1 MNLRNALLVCATF
14 GGLSLLPTQA
24 IGQTVEAKTVAGAI
38 DVLQGFTDLRTQ
50 AIPRS
55 MLADVQAIAIIPN
68 VVKGGFIIAGRFG
81 RGVILVRDP
90 NGAWRA
96 PLFVTFT
103 GGSVGWQLGLQSTD
117 VVLVF
122 KNRKGLETMLSGS
135 EFTLGADA
143 SVAAGPVGRQATAG
157 TDIKLNAEIYS
168 YSRSRGLF
176 AGVALDGSVLK
187 VDNRAVAAY
196 YVNGTFVP
204 PPAQQLVELVARDT
218 AGGPPAAAT
227 IPAVNF
233 VPSTPPTVAAIEQLR
248 QGLVESSPA
257 GSTRWSMT
265 RGTRFLHSPC
275 RRWPTSP
282 PRPPT
287 WPRR

>member
-1 MNLRNALLVCATF
+1 M
-14 GGLSLLPTQA
+14 
-24 IGQTVEAKTVAGAI
+24 AGAI
-38 DVLQGFTDLRTQ
+38 DVLQGFTICALRLFPVDALRRPGHRDHSQ
-50 AIPRS
+50 CCQRG
-55 MLADVQAIAIIPN
+55 LHHC
-68 VVKGGFIIAGRFG
+68 GRFG

-196 YVNGTFVP
+196 YVNGT
-204 PPAQQLVELVARDT
+204 LCRRRRSSLS
-218 AGGPPAAAT
+218 
-227 IPAVNF
+227 NW
-233 VPSTPPTVAAIEQLR
+233 
-248 QGLVESSPA
+248 SPA
-257 GSTRWSMT
+257 TR
-265 RGTRFLHSPC
+265 PVV
-275 RRWPTSP
+275 RR
-282 PRPPT
+282 PRPWCQRLISCRTRTDGGGYRTTAARACRIVAPA
-287 WPRR
+287 RSVGR